1 MKHILCVDDEE
12 FICKM
17 IQFNLKKEGYKSTSC
32 NNGYE
37 ALELAK
43 ENSFDL
49 AILDIMMPQM
59 NGFKLITKLKEL
71 YPTLPVIFLT
81 AKRTEGSLVT
91 GFELG
96 AEEFLTKPF
105 KLAELNIKIKR
116 IFERQPIFD

>member
-17 IQFNLKKEGYKSTSC
+17 IQFNLNKEGYRSTSC
-32 NNGYE
+32 SNGYE

-43 ENSFDL
+43 ENTFDL

-71 YPTLPVIFLT
+71 YPVLPVIFLT
-81 AKRTEGSLVT
+81 AKRTEDSLIT

-116 IFERQPIFD
+116 IFERQPILH

>member
-1 MKHILCVDDEE
+1 MKHILCVDDEK

-32 NNGYE
+32 SNGYE

-43 ENSFDL
+43 EHTFDL

-59 NGFKLITKLKEL
+59 NGFKLISKLKEL
-71 YPTLPVIFLT
+71 YPSLPVIFLT
-81 AKRTEGSLVT
+81 AKKSEETLVT

-116 IFERQPIFD
+116 IFERLPVFN

>member
-17 IQFNLKKEGYKSTSC
+17 IQFNLKKEGYTSSSC
-32 NNGYE
+32 SNGYE
-37 ALELAK
+37 ALELAQK
-43 ENSFDL
+43 IPFDL

-59 NGFKLITKLKEL
+59 NGFKLISKLKEL
-71 YPTLPVIFLT
+71 YPSLPVIFLT
-81 AKRTEGSLVT
+81 AKKSEDSLVT

-116 IFERQPIFD
+116 IFERMPVM